1 MTDKVKIVLMKY
13 GFPVIGSF
21 FAGVFSTSFINNSF
35 NQDSQVNNIK
45 IDGEYKDLSKDD
57 VQKIVNS
64 ITKSNETNEEEKN
77 KNKELEENNKSLTTK
92 VSDLE
97 NELST
102 LRKLPNVDFKDI
114 ELIKDGNNINI
125 NKDKSLAI
133 IDQVPYYSEEFIQSI
148 IDDDY
153 NLNTDDGKFYIGN
166 VAKEKVNLLDIAEPY
181 DSDFCEV
188 MYTDTFNMSGESY
201 SNGII
206 MKRDYGGGEVKFNI
220 KGKYNK
226 LYFDI
231 GHVDNTSYDEIK
243 LTILVDEK
251 PVKYIELNYDNSVQS
266 YTVPLNKGKILKLEW
281 GGGGAY
287 SYGMANIKLL

>member
-1 MTDKVKIVLMKY
+1 MTDKFKIALIKY
-13 GFPVIGSF
+13 GSTALAAFLT
-21 FAGVFSTSFINNSF
+21 GVFSTSFINNSF

-64 ITKSNETNEEEKN
+64 ITQNNETNEEEKN
-77 KNKELEENNKSLTTK
+77 KNQELEENNKLLTTK

-251 PVKYIELNYDNSVQS
+251 PVKYIELNYNNSVQS
-266 YTVPLNKGKILKLEW
+266 YNVSLNKGKILKLEW